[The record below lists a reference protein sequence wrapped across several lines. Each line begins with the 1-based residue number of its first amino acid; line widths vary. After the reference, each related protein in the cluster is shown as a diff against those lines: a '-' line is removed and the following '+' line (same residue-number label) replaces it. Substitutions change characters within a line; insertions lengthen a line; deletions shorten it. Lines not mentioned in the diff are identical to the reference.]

1 MKRLLTIL
9 LLVLMPMT
17 ALAVQPDE
25 VLNDPA
31 LESRARELSKGLRC
45 LVCRNENIDDSNA
58 DLARDLRLLVRER
71 LVAGDTDEEVI
82 DFVTDRY
89 GEYVLLQPRTGGTN
103 MILWLAGPAM
113 LLLAFGIGF
122 AYVRKRGQG
131 QEEVLSTDEE
141 ARLKEILDR

>member
-1 MKRLLTIL
+1 M
-9 LLVLMPMT
+9 
-17 ALAVQPDE
+17 
-25 VLNDPA
+25 
-31 LESRARELSKGLRC
+31 
-45 LVCRNENIDDSNA
+45 
-58 DLARDLRLLVRER
+58 RER